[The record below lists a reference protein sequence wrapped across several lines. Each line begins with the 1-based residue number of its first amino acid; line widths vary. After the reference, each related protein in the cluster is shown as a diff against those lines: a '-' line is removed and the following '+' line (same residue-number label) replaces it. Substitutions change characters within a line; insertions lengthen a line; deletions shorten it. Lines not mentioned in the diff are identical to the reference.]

1 LNFLETPLPGVIQIE
16 PDVHRDTRGFFLES
30 YHAQKYRDGG
40 VDATFVQDNHSCSG
54 RGTLRGLHMQLS
66 KPQGKLVRVIAGSVY
81 DVAVDTRRG
90 SPAFGQYYGAVLSA
104 ENALQLYVPAG
115 LAHGFVV
122 TSDVAELEYKCT
134 DFYDPTSELS
144 IAWDDP
150 EIGIDWPISD
160 PLLSSKDAD
169 APRLSDVTSQLP
181 EYQG

>member
-1 LNFLETPLPGVIQIE
+1 
-16 PDVHRDTRGFFLES
+16 
-30 YHAQKYRDGG
+30 
-40 VDATFVQDNHSCSG
+40 
-54 RGTLRGLHMQLS
+54 
-66 KPQGKLVRVIAGSVY
+66 
-81 DVAVDTRRG
+81 
-90 SPAFGQYYGAVLSA
+90 
-104 ENALQLYVPAG
+104 
-115 LAHGFVV
+115 V